1 MLMYSLYIYIYIK
14 DTFKTVSITA
24 RFIDLFIS
32 NYNQNSK
39 FLK

>member
-1 MLMYSLYIYIYIK
+1 MFMYRLYIYLK